1 MRTNE
6 GVQEDG
12 VESIMKLFRFL
23 SDVDQRMQSRK
34 KQKWIKDQMEIKL
47 KFLLDYT
54 MASNDIE
61 YYKMEHVEGGPKFC
75 GGLHRLVGL
84 AGWPSLE
91 EE

>member
-1 MRTNE
+1 
-6 GVQEDG
+6 
-12 VESIMKLFRFL
+12 MK
-23 SDVDQRMQSRK
+23 
-34 KQKWIKDQMEIKL
+34 I
-47 KFLLDYT
+47 LLDYYT